1 MPGHYA
7 AVDGIQAGYIMQS
20 HRTTAAKTVT
30 YRTVTILITCGLMY
44 AISGSLPASAAFATL
59 DQAVK
64 MVFYYFHERAWASA
78 GQKAGGKA

>member
-1 MPGHYA
+1 
-7 AVDGIQAGYIMQS
+7 
-20 HRTTAAKTVT
+20 
-30 YRTVTILITCGLMY
+30 MY